1 MKKIFTLVLLSYTQI
16 LFSPYETTPNTLKV
30 SRQEDSPDDF
40 SGFSLFN
47 HPIVKRTDELLA
59 KPVTRATT
67 KQIFL
72 AMTENITPEN
82 SCSKKLTVPQQFLF
96 HALIEKLLTNCD
108 DIISNPI
115 YQLTKPSTI
124 MPSQKE
130 LKTFQELSTNKTL
143 HDFAK
148 LYRLV
153 NKMSS
158 ERTAR
163 TGCFN
168 APPDFNIIAYMTTS
182 EYDCFFESNQ
192 PQTQQPLPFR
202 SYRIDFSLKNILCHL
217 AQFIE
222 VLKPDQANN
231 R

>member
-1 MKKIFTLVLLSYTQI
+1 MKKFFTLILLSNTQI
-16 LFSPYETTPNTLKV
+16 LFSPYKTAPNTLNV
-30 SRQEDSPDDF
+30 SRQESYSDDF
-40 SGFSLFN
+40 NGLSLFN
-47 HPIVKRTDELLA
+47 DPIVKRTEELLA
-59 KPVTRATT
+59 KPVTLATT

-72 AMTENITPEN
+72 AMTENVKPES
-82 SCSKKLTVPQQFLF
+82 SCSSFPQQFLF

-108 DIISNPI
+108 NIISNPI

-158 ERTAR
+158 ERNAR
-163 TGCFN
+163 PGCFN
-168 APPDFNIIAYMTTS
+168 APPGFNIIVYMTTS